1 MKTYDVIVAG
11 VGSMGSAACYHL
23 ARRGKRVLGLE
34 QFDLPHELGSHH
46 GHSRMIRQSYYEHPD
61 YVPLLQRGYQ
71 LWDELNE
78 LCGNK
83 DPGQRI
89 FHRTGGLYLGPRD
102 GAIVPGALA
111 AAREHGLD
119 YQLLEAREV
128 EQRFP
133 AFRVGDGFVG
143 FFEEDAGFIRPE
155 KALRAHV
162 NLACSHGAE
171 IRTGEEILD
180 WQENGSGVTVR
191 TRRGMVEGGHL
202 ILTAGA
208 WSGRMLRDLET
219 GFSVTRQVLAWFD
232 VAADRAGASL
242 LLGDFPCWFIE
253 TEAPYGHYGFPMTEF
268 GQRGFKIALHRPG
281 EEMDDPAGERTGVSE
296 EEIASLQG
304 VLRKWI
310 PDADGP
316 LLASCTCLYTNS
328 ADGHFVLGPYPGN
341 GNVTLAAGFSGH
353 GYKFASV
360 MGEVLA
366 DFACEGATPHPVEF
380 LSPQRF
386 A

>member
-1 MKTYDVIVAG
+1 
-11 VGSMGSAACYHL
+11 
-23 ARRGKRVLGLE
+23 
-34 QFDLPHELGSHH
+34 
-46 GHSRMIRQSYYEHPD
+46 MIRQSYHEHPD
-61 YVPLLQRGYQ
+61 YVPLLKRAYQ

-78 LCGNK
+78 SCGNQN
-83 DPGQRI
+83 PGQRI

-128 EQRFP
+128 EKGFP
-133 AFRVGDGFVG
+133 AFRVEDGCVG

-155 KALRAHV
+155 KALRAHM
-162 NLACSHGAE
+162 NLACAHGAE

-191 TRRGMVEGGHL
+191 TSRGTVEGGHL

-208 WSGRMLRDLET
+208 WSGRMVRDLEIEL
-219 GFSVTRQVLAWFD
+219 SVTRQVLAWFD
-232 VAADRAGASL
+232 AAADRGNNGL

-281 EEMDDPAGERTGVSE
+281 EEMDDPAGARPGASE
-296 EEIASLQG
+296 EEIASLRG

-328 ADGHFVLGPYPGN
+328 ADGHFVLGQFPGKDD
-341 GNVTLAAGFSGH
+341 VTLAAGFSGH
-353 GYKFASV
+353 GYKFATV

-366 DFACEGATPHPVEF
+366 DLACEGATPHPVEF